1 MEIFCR
7 KLRLL
12 RRWFKWGRTKTEVFE
27 YDDVMHHLLILGLIT
42 HGLRVFD
49 RVSFLF
55 LRVSIRTG
63 KNDSNT
69 LSVDACDFFDDTDR
83 KNSQFSI
90 L

>member
-1 MEIFCR
+1 MEIFCLKR
-7 KLRLL
+7 RLL

-27 YDDVMHHLLILGLIT
+27 YDVIHHLLVLGLIT

-49 RVSFLF
+49 RVSFLL

-63 KNDSNT
+63 ENDSNT
-69 LSVDACDFFDDTDR
+69 LCVDACDFFDDTDR